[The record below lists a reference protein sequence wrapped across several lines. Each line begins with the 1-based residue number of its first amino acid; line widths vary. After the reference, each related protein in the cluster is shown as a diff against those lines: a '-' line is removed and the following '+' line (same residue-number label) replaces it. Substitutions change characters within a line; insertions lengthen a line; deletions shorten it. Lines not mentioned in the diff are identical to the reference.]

1 LLDCSVLILS
11 IAIFLRAF
19 YLSKKI
25 PRLKLSDHTDSSD
38 APVELVELQSRRH
51 TKIRVPRRCNEAQAG
66 EKDTALASLQRQIL
80 LFLAQLDSPTCMT
93 VVKVEE
99 TQIAEEAISWSTKKV
114 LKFDLPFAEM
124 KPSIY
129 LGLVL
134 MENACCFMYNLF
146 D

>member
-1 LLDCSVLILS
+1 MIGYDHK
-11 IAIFLRAF
+11 F
-19 YLSKKI
+19 
-25 PRLKLSDHTDSSD
+25 SDHTDSSD
-38 APVELVELQSRRH
+38 APVELVELQSRKN
-51 TKIRVPRRCNEAQAG
+51 TKIRVSRRCNEAQAG

-93 VVKVEE
+93 VVKVDE

-129 LGLVL
+129 LGLSL
-134 MENACCFMYNLF
+134 LQRAGHDSIIINLIR
-146 D
+146 

>member
-1 LLDCSVLILS
+1 
-11 IAIFLRAF
+11 
-19 YLSKKI
+19 LSKNDSKNI
-25 PRLKLSDHTDSSD
+25 PDHTDSSD

-99 TQIAEEAISWSTKKV
+99 TQIAEEAISWNTKKV

-129 LGLVL
+129 LGLV
-134 MENACCFMYNLF
+134 
-146 D
+146 